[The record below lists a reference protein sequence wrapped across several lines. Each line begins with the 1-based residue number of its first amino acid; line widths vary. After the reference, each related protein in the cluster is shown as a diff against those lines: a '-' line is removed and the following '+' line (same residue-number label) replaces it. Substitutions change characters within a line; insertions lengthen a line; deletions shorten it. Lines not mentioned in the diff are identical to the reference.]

1 MNDYAHVMN
10 DDEDEYD
17 REYDRT
23 AQLVELGQGNRAVD
37 VLTSLLAHYP
47 EYEGNTRILL
57 AFAHMRADHVDDAVT
72 SARAA
77 VRLLPQEPEAHRVL
91 GQALACLGDEAA
103 AEHSLR
109 TCLALNPHNAEAH
122 SLIGGLLAEAKRH
135 EEAIVHARE
144 AVRLEPDNPRHHYTL
159 GCALYLPDRAGAE
172 AAQREALRLDPAF
185 GDALLQLAFVRTR
198 RGDHKGAAHDIAAFA
213 AQNPGSSAVRTSV
226 DLFLAH
232 IVTALVNRTV
242 LYLILMLIML
252 GLVTFTGLP
261 AVIAALLPMPVA
273 VRYIGT
279 YVYRRVQ
286 ALREALPNG
295 GRQII
300 VSFLRRRPLVAVCT
314 ALLGATWIGLAIG
327 VGLLL
332 TGNAAAL
339 GWTIT
344 GGLIAALICWRLLH
358 VMFSVK
364 RT

>member
-159 GCALYLPDRAGAE
+159 GCANSPSCAPDAE
-172 AAQREALRLDPAF
+172 TTKEQP
-185 GDALLQLAFVRTR
+185 TTSPPSPR
-198 RGDHKGAAHDIAAFA
+198 RI
-213 AQNPGSSAVRTSV
+213 P
-226 DLFLAH
+226 
-232 IVTALVNRTV
+232 
-242 LYLILMLIML
+242 
-252 GLVTFTGLP
+252 
-261 AVIAALLPMPVA
+261 
-273 VRYIGT
+273 
-279 YVYRRVQ
+279 
-286 ALREALPNG
+286 
-295 GRQII
+295 
-300 VSFLRRRPLVAVCT
+300 
-314 ALLGATWIGLAIG
+314 
-327 VGLLL
+327 
-332 TGNAAAL
+332 AAAL
-339 GWTIT
+339 CARRSISSSR
-344 GGLIAALICWRLLH
+344 ISSRLW
-358 VMFSVK
+358 
-364 RT
+364 